1 LIFSTVVQKGSVI
14 LGFLDPLAAVMVSMT
29 LLIVLV
35 YRRVNLGIMLNATAL
50 LLALL
55 VYLLF

>member
-1 LIFSTVVQKGSVI
+1 
-14 LGFLDPLAAVMVSMT
+14 LGFLDPLAAIIVSMT
-29 LLIVLV
+29 FPIVLS

-55 VYLLF
+55 VYFLF